1 MIVKK
6 IPDRFFLVI
15 CLYVVHSFVFVSCNI
30 LVTHVEFLC
39 KSISLIFTEISF
51 KNEHTPSY
59 FINERII
66 SMHVTSSYGYGTLS
80 LLTNSYKWYTRF
92 KPKKKKQQQQPLCSQ
107 FVWILKSS
115 LSEVYQNP
123 TSIKSWGPR
132 CLKVNLRTN
141 RSIHIC
147 FFHFRKQIKPQ
158 NKSLLKKKW

>member
-1 MIVKK
+1 MLNSFANRLALSSLKS
-6 IPDRFFLVI
+6 
-15 CLYVVHSFVFVSCNI
+15 HSRKNT
-30 LVTHVEFLC
+30 LPP
-39 KSISLIFTEISF
+39 ISSTKESSACML
-51 KNEHTPSY
+51 HC
-59 FINERII
+59 
-66 SMHVTSSYGYGTLS
+66 SYGYGTLS
-80 LLTNSYKWYTRF
+80 LLTNSYKWYKIQT
-92 KPKKKKQQQQPLCSQ
+92 KEKEEQQPLCSQ

-158 NKSLLKKKW
+158 NKSLLKKK